1 MLVCQLLVILPDLL
15 DDAVLAGTE
24 RAGGLILNETS
35 VISSISEPHTVLEN
49 RREGETYRW

>member
-1 MLVCQLLVILPDLL
+1 MLVCQSFVIPPDLL

-35 VISSISEPHTVLEN
+35 AFSGISELHTVLEK
-49 RREGETYRW
+49 RREGETYHW